1 MSKRLSSVWRCNC
14 AVTMREIRA
23 RINFVRECEGKRPV
37 TWLRLYQLRLA
48 AAEEWLAD
56 ALKRKKKDGAG
67 PTKNPYLPDRL
78 IGPSYVFK
86 QRKANRLVKMG
97 IELEIRNTGRKPGS
111 RVIGGKVLQP
121 A

>member
-23 RINFVRECEGKRPV
+23 RINFVRECEGRRPL
-37 TWLRLYQLRLA
+37 TWLRLYQLRLT
-48 AAEEWLAD
+48 AAEEWLA
-56 ALKRKKKDGAG
+56 AAIKRRKNGDG
-67 PTKNPYLPDRL
+67 PTKNPYLPDRM
-78 IGPSYVFK
+78 IGSSYVFK

-97 IELEIRNTGRKPGS
+97 IELAVKNTGRKPGS
-111 RVIGGKVLQP
+111 RVLGGKVLQP